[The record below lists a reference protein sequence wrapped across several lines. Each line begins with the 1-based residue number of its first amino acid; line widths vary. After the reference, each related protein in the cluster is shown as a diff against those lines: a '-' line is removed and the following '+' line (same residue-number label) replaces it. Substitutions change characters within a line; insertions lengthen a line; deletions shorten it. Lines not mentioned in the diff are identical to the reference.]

1 MKRRWVALTLVFVL
15 TLAMSAPALAWDYHD
30 FCQYPLADGDVTVS
44 VITRR
49 DDVSGTDVENIWFW
63 KWISQATG
71 INFEVEQVLGSAMNE
86 RKSLLFASG
95 DLPDLIYGFS
105 LSTIDLVKYGQT
117 EGMLMDLK
125 EYVTP
130 EIMPNACQ
138 WQEEYPDAFALA
150 TTPDGA
156 MYTLPWLYG
165 VKYIWGESSRFF
177 YNEAIMHEIGIEEV
191 PQTLDG
197 FVDMLYAVKE
207 AYPDMYPLGGGYEVY
222 SPVFYFL
229 NALGF
234 LGNANNNGLDITV
247 RDGEAVLPV
256 GDPLYKE
263 ILTMFRQFY
272 VDGIISPDFF
282 TLDNTQMSAAVMND
296 EVFTY
301 AYPPFTV
308 NADYDFWS
316 RWNSVYPLT
325 SEYNDEQ
332 QWLKFNPVT
341 VGNVCISSTSEYA
354 ELLCRVFDFLYS
366 DVGTIMFWYGP
377 MNGTEDTLGMTEGWA
392 IDENNGVYW
401 PECNNGTYENFM
413 YYAYQ
418 VGCGVSGGG
427 AGNHTYSLGQNG
439 IPADLGMYNVM
450 RYLWG
455 NETIAEDGYDPK
467 SPSEGFRLQMQKT
480 ISPYEIT
487 GFPAIVYYDEDTSY
501 RMNELS
507 VMLGDRMDAEIAKF
521 IVGERSL
528 DEFDTFVEELEA
540 LGLRE
545 YEGYFQ
551 DAYANYLASS
561 N

>member
-1 MKRRWVALTLVFVL
+1 MTRKLIALTLALML
-15 TLAMSAPALAWDYHD
+15 TLSASALAWDYHD

-44 VITRR
+44 VITLRN
-49 DDVSGTDVENIWFW
+49 DVSGADVEGIWFW

-71 INFEVEQVLGSAMNE
+71 INFEVEQVLNSALNE
-86 RKSLLFASG
+86 RKNLLFASG
-95 DLPDLIYGFS
+95 DLPDLIYGFG

-125 EYVTP
+125 PYITP

-138 WQEEYPDAFALA
+138 WMEEYPDAFAQA

-156 MYTLPWLYG
+156 IYSLPWLYG
-165 VKYIWGESSRFF
+165 IKYIWGESSRFF
-177 YNEAIMHEIGIEEV
+177 YNEAVMKEIGIEEV

-197 FVDMLYAVKE
+197 FVDLLYAVKE
-207 AYPDMYPLGGGYEVY
+207 AYPDTYPLGGGYSVT
-222 SPVFYFL
+222 SPIFYFL

-234 LGNANNNGLDITV
+234 LGNADNNGLGITL
-247 RDGEAVLPV
+247 REGEAVLPV

-263 ILTMFRQFY
+263 ILTLFRQFY
-272 VDGIISPDFF
+272 EDGIISPDFF
-282 TLDNTQMSAAVMND
+282 TLDSTQLNAAVMNE
-296 EVFTY
+296 EVF
-301 AYPPFTV
+301 AYVGPPFTV
-308 NADYDFWS
+308 NSDYEFWS

-325 SEYNDEQ
+325 SEYNSTQ
-332 QWLKFNPVT
+332 QWLRYNPVS
-341 VGNVCISSTSEYA
+341 VGNVCISATSEHA

-401 PECNNGTYENFM
+401 PECNDGTYENFM

-480 ISPYEIT
+480 ISPYEVN
-487 GFPAIVYYDEDTSY
+487 GFPGIVYYDEDTSY

-507 VMLGDRMDAEIAKF
+507 VMLKDRMDAEVAQF
-521 IVGERSL
+521 IVGERDL
-528 DEFDTFVEELEA
+528 EEFDSFVEELEA

-545 YEGYFQ
+545 YEEYFQ
-551 DAYANYLASS
+551 DAYASYLESAA
-561 N
+561 